1 MAEMPGIARP
11 ERQAFPRPRGGDP
24 RLHKAVNNMANFS
37 PPMRG

>member
-24 RLHKAVNNMANFS
+24 EPQFFGAIRVIFS